1 MLALI
6 SAIAAR
12 PAAASPLLQSAPG
25 ARPAGQR
32 PGGPVEDPAPR
43 ILVTDEDARQ
53 TRERFK
59 EVLNRYPPTLGRVL
73 KLDPSLLGNQA
84 YLAPYPGLQAFM
96 KQHPEI
102 AYNAGFFLEH
112 VRINTEYY
120 SPPDERTQALRM
132 WNDVLGGLMFF
143 LVFLVVTGT
152 LVWLVRT
159 LINYRRWHRLSKV
172 QTEAHTKLLDRFAS
186 NEDLI
191 AYVQTPAGRRFL
203 ESAPITIDTE
213 PRAMSAP
220 FTRILWSVQAGVV
233 LTAAGLGLQFV
244 SRRVMEEVAQML
256 FVIGVLVLSLGLGFI
271 VSAAV
276 AYVLSSRLGLFER
289 RGEAAQG

>member
-32 PGGPVEDPAPR
+32 QGGQVEDPAQR